1 MGKEEYLIPRK
12 FNILYADP
20 PWKYERNKVQ
30 GAAENH
36 YPTMSIEQLC
46 ALDVEKITD
55 ENCTL
60 FLWSTFPFLPEALR
74 LIKAWGFMYKT
85 TAFVWLKQNRK
96 NKDWFF
102 GLGFWTRGNAEICLL
117 ATKGKPK
124 RKSAKVSQLIISPID
139 KHSKKPDIVR
149 EKIVELMGD
158 LPRIELFARQTTPGW
173 EVFGNE
179 VKSSITLSEKEENY
193 AVCNNSKGF
202 IPHKE

>member
-36 YPTMSIEQLC
+36 YSTMSIEQLC

-74 LIKAWGFMYKT
+74 P
-85 TAFVWLKQNRK
+85 Q
-96 NKDWFF
+96 
-102 GLGFWTRGNAEICLL
+102 
-117 ATKGKPK
+117 
-124 RKSAKVSQLIISPID
+124 
-139 KHSKKPDIVR
+139 
-149 EKIVELMGD
+149 
-158 LPRIELFARQTTPGW
+158 
-173 EVFGNE
+173 
-179 VKSSITLSEKEENY
+179 
-193 AVCNNSKGF
+193 
-202 IPHKE
+202 